1 MRLHVRDL
9 ARRQLDELLGGARG
23 GQPSQESGKA
33 GAPREEPDADER
45 EQAGQQSSGAHR
57 QASASGQARPA
68 AQPAQGAAPSA
79 QLLAW

>member
-1 MRLHVRDL
+1 MRLNISDIFFNAKFQRKYKFF
-9 ARRQLDELLGGARG
+9 GGGSRHPQA
-23 GQPSQESGKA
+23 S
-33 GAPREEPDADER
+33 APREEPDAEER